1 MADDAAA
8 PEGELNDA
16 TESSLEPTTESPER
30 LQPTDTAHT
39 DGTDVDE
46 MPDEH
51 PDDAEAAPV
60 VRRRRTLSPVALA
73 TVLGLVSALAL
84 GVLVGWLG
92 VRANQAHRAEQQRAL
107 FLQVGRQAAIN
118 LTSIDFER
126 AEGDVQRILDS
137 ATDKFYDDF
146 SNRSGPFVDVI
157 KQAKSKSS
165 GEVTAAGIE
174 TETDDSAEVLVAIT
188 VKTSNAGAAG
198 QAPRAWRMRISVKKV
213 EDGAKVSNVEFVP

>member
-1 MADDAAA
+1 
-8 PEGELNDA
+8 
-16 TESSLEPTTESPER
+16 
-30 LQPTDTAHT
+30 
-39 DGTDVDE
+39 
-46 MPDEH
+46 
-51 PDDAEAAPV
+51 
-60 VRRRRTLSPVALA
+60 LSPVALA

-174 TETDDSAEVLVAIT
+174 TENDNSAEVLVAVT
-188 VKTSNAGAAG
+188 VKTSNAGAAE
-198 QAPRAWRMRISVKKV
+198 QAPRAWRMRVSVKKV
-213 EDGAKVSNVEFVP
+213 DDGAKVSNVEFVP